1 MNKKIIK
8 SNKCFRLTDVMDEG
22 LANII
27 SENFD
32 DICGFHQVI
41 EIKKKFLQCPNKYRI
56 PYKHTNCVNLNIDD
70 EKVEQEYIIYYID
83 ERCIKEYD
91 DSDNENDVLSDGDT
105 SDEELFQELGI
116 VDSKKEPEKPVLTKK
131 GLPKKVRKRKEKI
144 DPDYNIFQ
152 DYKFNFYLFCR
163 EVKEDED
170 TEISTETCRVY
181 GMLKSRKRKE
191 IYFIKMMN
199 ICLNDNRIISDL
211 ISVMNLRL
219 DQEK

>member
-56 PYKHTNCVNLNIDD
+56 PYKYTNCVNLNIDD
-70 EKVEQEYIIYYID
+70 EKVEQEYIVYYVD
-83 ERCIKEYD
+83 ENCIKEYD
-91 DSDNENDVLSDGDT
+91 DSDNENDVLSDGDA
-105 SDEELFQELGI
+105 SDDELLVES
-116 VDSKKEPEKPVLTKK
+116 DKPVITQPLTKK
-131 GLPKKVRKRKEKI
+131 GVPKKIRKKKEKI

-163 EVKEDED
+163 EIKEDED
-170 TEISTETCRVY
+170 REVSIETCKVY

-191 IYFIKMMN
+191 IYFIKLMN
-199 ICLNDNRIISDL
+199 ICLNDNRIVSDL
-211 ISVMNLRL
+211 ISIMNLRV
-219 DQEK
+219 DDEKK